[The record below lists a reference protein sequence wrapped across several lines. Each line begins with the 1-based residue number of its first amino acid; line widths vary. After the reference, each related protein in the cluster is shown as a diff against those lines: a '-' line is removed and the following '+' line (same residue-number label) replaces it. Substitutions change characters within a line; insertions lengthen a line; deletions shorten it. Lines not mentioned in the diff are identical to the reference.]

1 MQFRVLVPND
11 ARHLAEIDRSA
22 TAYPWTLCQ
31 FESGLSGSEFGWG
44 LENSEGLVA
53 FALFN
58 QVLDE
63 ATLLNVAVDPRWQR
77 KGLAHALLIDAIR
90 RLVLRGVSRCLLEV
104 RAGNRAAIALY
115 ERLGFE
121 RDGLR
126 RNYYP
131 ADNGRED
138 ALLMSL
144 QIQIP

>member
-1 MQFRVLVPND
+1 MKLRDLQIDDVPQ
-11 ARHLAEIDRSA
+11 LAAIDRSA
-22 TAYPWTLCQ
+22 TDYSWSLTQ
-31 FESGLSGSEFGWG
+31 FESGLCGSEFGWG
-44 LENSEGLVA
+44 IDDEAGLIA

-77 KGLAHALLIDAIR
+77 RGLARSLLQQSVR
-90 RLVLRGVSRCLLEV
+90 ELVLRGVSRCLLEV
-104 RAGNRAAIALY
+104 RIGNHAAIALY
-115 ERLGFE
+115 ERLGFV

-131 ADNGRED
+131 AVDGRED

-144 QIQIP
+144 QIQIS

>member
-1 MQFRVLVPND
+1 MKLKDLRIGD
-11 ARHLAEIDRSA
+11 APQLAAIDRRA
-22 TAYPWTLCQ
+22 TDYPWSLAQ
-31 FESGLSGSEFGWG
+31 FESGLCGGEFGWG
-44 LENSEGLVA
+44 IDGDVGLIA

-77 KGLAHALLIDAIR
+77 RGLARSLLQQSAR
-90 RLVLRGVSRCLLEV
+90 QLALRGVSRCLLEV
-104 RAGNRAAIALY
+104 RIGNHAAIALY
-115 ERLGFE
+115 ERLGFV

-131 ADNGRED
+131 AVDGRED

-144 QIQIP
+144 QLQDS